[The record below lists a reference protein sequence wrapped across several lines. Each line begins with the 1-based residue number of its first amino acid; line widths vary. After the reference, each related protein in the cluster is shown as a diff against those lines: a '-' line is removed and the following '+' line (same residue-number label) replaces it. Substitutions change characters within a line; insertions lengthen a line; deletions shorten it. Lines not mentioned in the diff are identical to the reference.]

1 MVLYTRLVEN
11 GLKREKCIQGRQLN
25 LMNVERTLVISDIHG
40 CYREFIE
47 LLEKI
52 EYRSLQDRLI
62 LLGDY
67 VSRGPK
73 SKEVVEL
80 VMHLVQEQGAIAL
93 QGNHDHRF
101 VRVME
106 NRASEQ
112 DITRFFEHG
121 GSETLH
127 SYCRT
132 TRSNRLEHLKEARD
146 VMLGEF
152 ASHLAF
158 LKKLPFYYEDN
169 DYIYVHAGLNP
180 SVAQLCEQST
190 HDLLYIK
197 EQFYRNKTRMEK
209 VVVFGHTVTKDIH
222 GSYAIW
228 LGGDK
233 IGIDGG
239 CSFGGQ
245 LNCLELVNGKVGRFF
260 ESA

>member
-1 MVLYTRLVEN
+1 
-11 GLKREKCIQGRQLN
+11 
-25 LMNVERTLVISDIHG
+25 MNVERTLVISDIHG

-47 LLEKI
+47 LLEKVD
-52 EYRSLQDRLI
+52 YRSVRDRLI

-67 VSRGPK
+67 VSRGPE
-73 SKEVVEL
+73 SKEVVDL

-101 VRVME
+101 VRVVE
-106 NRASEQ
+106 NRASEKEI
-112 DITRFFEHG
+112 ITFFEKG
-121 GSETLH
+121 GSETLQ
-127 SYCRT
+127 SYCKT
-132 TRSNRLEHLKEARD
+132 TKSNGLDHLKEVRD
-146 VMLGEF
+146 VIMGELS
-152 ASHLAF
+152 SHMDF
-158 LKKLPFYYEDN
+158 LKNLPCYYEDN

-180 SVAQLCEQST
+180 LVSQLSEQNV

-197 EQFYRNKTRMEK
+197 EEFYRNKTRMEK

-222 GSYAIW
+222 GSCEIW

-245 LNCLELVNGKVGRFF
+245 LNCLELVHGKVGRFYVNHSKCT
-260 ESA
+260 EA